1 MKKKISKIDLS
12 LISIPLLSVLVLSCI
27 FLIFPNESK
36 NCLVNVR
43 AGINRYFSSYYLW
56 VGALFLLSTLILA
69 FSPLGNIKIGKKD
82 DRPIY
87 PAFKWGMMIFTSTM
101 SADVIFYSLC
111 EWMMYMG
118 EPTIKNRQNPFEWS
132 LTYSL
137 FHWGP
142 IAWSF
147 YIMLAVAFGY
157 MLYVSQN
164 KKQKFSEAC
173 RPIFGNLI
181 DGITG
186 KIIDLIAIFS
196 LVAATAT
203 TFSMSLPLLAQ
214 VAKILFHIGNI
225 HIWSLILMAIIVMIY
240 LSISLLGLKA
250 LSRFSV
256 IAFSVF
262 GLLLLYVLVVSGGAQ
277 YDVNAGMMSLKNLT
291 TNFISLAL
299 PKKIGSFTQN
309 WTVYY
314 WSYWIVW
321 CVATP
326 FFIGSISKGK
336 KIREI
341 ILGAYF
347 WGLSGTFLSFIIL
360 SNFGIREQIK
370 GVLDITALLNKEVSY
385 PVIITTLFK
394 SLPNY
399 QWGLIILSAAMIG
412 LYCTVFDS
420 ITMVISK
427 YSYKNLLVEE
437 NPSRKMRGFWAIA
450 FSIFP
455 LALILTGESVYNIQ
469 SVAIIAAFPTSIVMI
484 LIVISFYKSLVDRK
498 KDSARRYLGN

>member
-1 MKKKISKIDLS
+1 MKKKFAKIDLS
-12 LISIPLLSVLVLSCI
+12 LISIPLISVLCLSCI

-36 NCLVNVR
+36 NFLVNIR
-43 AGINRYFSSYYLW
+43 AGINKCFSGYYLW
-56 VGALFLLSTLILA
+56 VGILFLLSTLVLA
-69 FSPLGNIKIGKKD
+69 FSPLGDIKIGKKED
-82 DRPIY
+82 KPMY

-111 EWMMYMG
+111 EWMMYIS
-118 EPTIKNRQNPFEWS
+118 EPTIQSKKDPFEWS

-181 DGITG
+181 DGLVG
-186 KIIDLIAIFS
+186 KVIDLIAIFS

-214 VAKILFHIGNI
+214 VAKTLFHIGTV
-225 HIWSLILMAIIVMIY
+225 HTWSLILMAVIVIIY
-240 LSISLLGLKA
+240 LSVSLLGLKA
-250 LSRFSV
+250 MSRFSV
-256 IAFSVF
+256 IAFSMF
-262 GLLLLYVLVVSGGAQ
+262 GLLLIYVLIISGGAQ
-277 YDVNAGMMSLKNLT
+277 FDFTAGTAALKNLT
-291 TNFISLAL
+291 TNFISMAL

-341 ILGAYF
+341 VLGAYF

-360 SNFGIREQIK
+360 SNFGIGEQIK
-370 GVLDITALLNKEVSY
+370 GIINITSLLSKEVSY

-394 SLPNY
+394 TLPNY
-399 QWGLIILSAAMIG
+399 QWGLIILSGAMIG

-420 ITMVISK
+420 ITIVISK

-437 NPSRKMRGFWAIA
+437 NPSKKMRGFWAIA

-469 SVAIIAAFPTSIVMI
+469 SVAIIAALPTSIVMI
-484 LIVISFYKSLVDRK
+484 LIVVSFYKSLVERK
-498 KDSARRYLGN
+498 RE

>member
-12 LISIPLLSVLVLSCI
+12 LISIPLLSVLLLSCI
-27 FLIFPNESK
+27 FLIFPNDSK
-36 NCLVNVR
+36 SFLVNIR
-43 AGINRYFSSYYLW
+43 SEINKYFSSYYLW
-56 VGALFLLSTLILA
+56 VGILFLLSTLVLA
-69 FSPLGNIKIGKKD
+69 FSPLGNIKIGKENDK
-82 DRPIY
+82 PIY
-87 PAFKWGMMIFTSTM
+87 PTLKWGMMIFTSTM

-186 KIIDLIAIFS
+186 KVIDLIAIFS

-214 VAKILFHIGNI
+214 VAKTLFHVGTVQT
-225 HIWSLILMAIIVMIY
+225 WSLILMALIVIIY
-240 LSISLLGLKA
+240 LSVSLLGLKA
-250 LSRFSV
+250 MSRFSV
-256 IAFSVF
+256 IAFSMF
-262 GLLLLYVLVVSGGAQ
+262 GLLLLYVLLVGGVVSSDFVAGGA
-277 YDVNAGMMSLKNLT
+277 AIRNLT

-299 PKKIGSFTQN
+299 PNKINSFTQN

-360 SNFGIREQIK
+360 SNFGIREQIR
-370 GVLDITALLNKEVSY
+370 GIINVTALLSKDVSY
-385 PVIITTLFK
+385 PVIITTLLK
-394 SLPNY
+394 TLPHY
-399 QWGLIILSAAMIG
+399 EWGLIILSGAMIG

-437 NPSRKMRGFWAIA
+437 TPSKKMRAFWAIA

-455 LALILTGESVYNIQ
+455 LVLILTGESVYNIQ
-469 SVAIIAAFPTSIVMI
+469 SVAIIAALPTSIVMI
-484 LIVISFYKSLVDRK
+484 LIVISFYKSLLGRK
-498 KDSARRYLGN
+498 KN

>member
-1 MKKKISKIDLS
+1 MKKKFAKIDLS
-12 LISIPLLSVLVLSCI
+12 LVSIPLISVLCLSCI

-36 NCLVNVR
+36 NFLVNIR
-43 AGINRYFSSYYLW
+43 AEINKCFSGYYLW
-56 VGALFLLSTLILA
+56 VGILFLLSTLVLA
-69 FSPLGNIKIGKKD
+69 FSPLGDIKIGKKED
-82 DRPIY
+82 KPMY
-87 PAFKWGMMIFTSTM
+87 PDFKWGMMIFTSTM

-111 EWMMYMG
+111 EWMMYIS
-118 EPTIKNRQNPFEWS
+118 EPTIQSKKDPFEWS

-181 DGITG
+181 DGLVG
-186 KIIDLIAIFS
+186 KVIDLIAIFS

-214 VAKILFHIGNI
+214 VAKTLFHIGTV
-225 HIWSLILMAIIVMIY
+225 HTWSLILMAVIVIIY
-240 LSISLLGLKA
+240 LSVSLLGLKA
-250 LSRFSV
+250 MSRFSV
-256 IAFSVF
+256 IAFSMF
-262 GLLLLYVLVVSGGAQ
+262 GLLLIYVLIISEGAQ
-277 YDVNAGMMSLKNLT
+277 FDFTAGTAALKNLT
-291 TNFISLAL
+291 TNFISMAL

-326 FFIGSISKGK
+326 FFIGGISKGK

-341 ILGAYF
+341 VLGAYF

-360 SNFGIREQIK
+360 SNFGIGEQIK
-370 GVLDITALLNKEVSY
+370 GIINITSLLSKEVSY

-394 SLPNY
+394 TLPNY
-399 QWGLIILSAAMIG
+399 QWGLLILSGAMIG

-437 NPSRKMRGFWAIA
+437 NPSKKMRGFWAIA

-455 LALILTGESVYNIQ
+455 LAIILTGESVYNIQ
-469 SVAIIAAFPTSIVMI
+469 SVAIIAALPTSLVMI
-484 LIVISFYKSLVDRK
+484 LIVVSFYKSLMERK
-498 KDSARRYLGN
+498 RK

>member
-12 LISIPLLSVLVLSCI
+12 LISIPLLSVLLLSCI

-36 NCLVNVR
+36 SFLVNIR
-43 AGINRYFSSYYLW
+43 SEINKYFSSYYLW
-56 VGALFLLSTLILA
+56 VGILFLLSTLVLA
-69 FSPLGNIKIGKKD
+69 FSPLGNIKIGKESDK
-82 DRPIY
+82 PIY
-87 PAFKWGMMIFTSTM
+87 PTLKWGMMIFTSTM

-111 EWMMYMG
+111 EWMMYIG
-118 EPTIKNRQNPFEWS
+118 EPTIQSKKNPFEWS

-142 IAWSF
+142 ITWSF
-147 YIMLAVAFGY
+147 YIMLAVAFAY

-186 KIIDLIAIFS
+186 KVIDLIAIFS

-214 VAKILFHIGNI
+214 VAKTLFHVGTVQT
-225 HIWSLILMAIIVMIY
+225 WSLILMALIVIIY
-240 LSISLLGLKA
+240 LSVSLLGLKA
-250 LSRFSV
+250 MSRFSV
-256 IAFSVF
+256 IAFSMF
-262 GLLLLYVLVVSGGAQ
+262 GLLLLYVLLVGGGVGSDFVAGGA
-277 YDVNAGMMSLKNLT
+277 AIRNLT

-299 PKKIGSFTQN
+299 PSKINSFTQN

-360 SNFGIREQIK
+360 SNFGIREQIR
-370 GVLDITALLNKEVSY
+370 GIINVTALLSKDVSY
-385 PVIITTLFK
+385 PVIITTLFRT
-394 SLPNY
+394 LPHY
-399 QWGLIILSAAMIG
+399 EWGLIILSGAMIG

-437 NPSRKMRGFWAIA
+437 TPSKKMRAFWAIA

-455 LALILTGESVYNIQ
+455 LVLILTGESVYNIQ
-469 SVAIIAAFPTSIVMI
+469 SVAIIAALPTSIVMI
-484 LIVISFYKSLVDRK
+484 LIVISFYKSLLGRK
-498 KDSARRYLGN
+498 KN

>member
-12 LISIPLLSVLVLSCI
+12 LISIPLLLVLLLSCI

-36 NCLVNVR
+36 SFLVNIR
-43 AGINRYFSSYYLW
+43 SEINKYFSGYYLW
-56 VGALFLLSTLILA
+56 VGILFLLSTLVLS
-69 FSPLGNIKIGKKD
+69 FSPLGNIKIGKENDK
-82 DRPIY
+82 PIY
-87 PAFKWGMMIFTSTM
+87 PTLKWGMMIFTSTM

-111 EWMMYMG
+111 EWMMYIG
-118 EPTIKNRQNPFEWS
+118 EPTIQSKKNPFEWS

-142 IAWSF
+142 ITWSF

-214 VAKILFHIGNI
+214 VAKILFHVGTIQS
-225 HIWSLILMAIIVMIY
+225 WSLILMAVIVIIY
-240 LSISLLGLKA
+240 LSVSLLGLKA
-250 LSRFSV
+250 MSRFSI
-256 IAFSVF
+256 IAFSMF
-262 GLLLLYVLVVSGGAQ
+262 GLLLLYVLLVGGGVSSDFVAGGA
-277 YDVNAGMMSLKNLT
+277 AIRNLT

-299 PKKIGSFTQN
+299 PNKINSFTQN

-360 SNFGIREQIK
+360 SNFGIREQIRK
-370 GVLDITALLNKEVSY
+370 IINVTALLSKDDSY
-385 PVIITTLFK
+385 PVIITTLFRT
-394 SLPNY
+394 LPHY
-399 QWGLIILSAAMIG
+399 EWGLIILSGAMIG

-437 NPSRKMRGFWAIA
+437 TPSKKMRAFWAIA

-455 LALILTGESVYNIQ
+455 LVLILTGESVYNIQ
-469 SVAIIAAFPTSIVMI
+469 SVAIIAALPTSIVMI
-484 LIVISFYKSLVDRK
+484 LIVISFYKSLLGQK
-498 KDSARRYLGN
+498 KN

>member
-1 MKKKISKIDLS
+1 
-12 LISIPLLSVLVLSCI
+12 
-27 FLIFPNESK
+27 
-36 NCLVNVR
+36 
-43 AGINRYFSSYYLW
+43 
-56 VGALFLLSTLILA
+56 
-69 FSPLGNIKIGKKD
+69 
-82 DRPIY
+82 
-87 PAFKWGMMIFTSTM
+87 MMIFTSTM

-111 EWMMYMG
+111 EWMMYIG
-118 EPTIKNRQNPFEWS
+118 EPTIQSKKNPFEWS

-186 KIIDLIAIFS
+186 KVIDLIAIFS

-214 VAKILFHIGNI
+214 VGKTLFHVGTVQT
-225 HIWSLILMAIIVMIY
+225 WSLILMALIVIIY
-240 LSISLLGLKA
+240 LSVSLLGLKA
-250 LSRFSV
+250 MSRFSV
-256 IAFSVF
+256 IAFSMF
-262 GLLLLYVLVVSGGAQ
+262 GLLLLYVLLVGGGVSSDFVAGGA
-277 YDVNAGMMSLKNLT
+277 AIRNLT

-299 PKKIGSFTQN
+299 PNKINSFTQN

-326 FFIGSISKGK
+326 FFIGSISRGRTIKDV
-336 KIREI
+336 
-341 ILGAYF
+341 ILRGYT
-347 WGLSGTFLSFIIL
+347 WGVGGTFCAFIIL
-360 SNFGIREQIK
+360 SNFGMAQQ
-370 GVLDITALLNKEVSY
+370 V
-385 PVIITTLFK
+385 
-394 SLPNY
+394 
-399 QWGLIILSAAMIG
+399 QGLINATQLVANGQSYAQVAVKLMETLPQYRIALVLLALAMIG
-412 LYCTVFDS
+412 LYSTVFDS

-427 YSYKNLLVEE
+427 YSYKHLVVEE
-437 NPSRKMRGFWAIA
+437 EPSKIIRGFWAIV
-450 FSIFP
+450 FMVLP
-455 LALILTGESVYNIQ
+455 MALLISGSDMNNIQ
-469 SVAIIAAFPTSIVMI
+469 SVAIIAALPTMIVMI
-484 LIVISFYKSLVDRK
+484 LIVVSFYKECSDNKNRG
-498 KDSARRYLGN
+498 RY

>member
-12 LISIPLLSVLVLSCI
+12 LISIPLLSVLLLSCI

-36 NCLVNVR
+36 SFLVNIR
-43 AGINRYFSSYYLW
+43 SEINKYFSSYYLW
-56 VGALFLLSTLILA
+56 VGILFLLSTLVLA
-69 FSPLGNIKIGKKD
+69 FSPLGNIKIGKENDK
-82 DRPIY
+82 PIY
-87 PAFKWGMMIFTSTM
+87 PTLKWGMMIFTSTM

-111 EWMMYMG
+111 EWMMYIG
-118 EPTIKNRQNPFEWS
+118 EPTIQSKKNPFEWS

-157 MLYVSQN
+157 MLYVSKN

-186 KIIDLIAIFS
+186 KVIDLIAIFS

-214 VAKILFHIGNI
+214 VAKTLFHVGTVQT
-225 HIWSLILMAIIVMIY
+225 WSLILMVLIVIIY
-240 LSISLLGLKA
+240 LSVSLLGLKA
-250 LSRFSV
+250 MSRFSV
-256 IAFSVF
+256 IAFSMF
-262 GLLLLYVLVVSGGAQ
+262 GLLLLYVLLVGGGVSSDFVAGGA
-277 YDVNAGMMSLKNLT
+277 AIRNLT

-299 PKKIGSFTQN
+299 PNKINSFTQN

-336 KIREI
+336 KICEI

-360 SNFGIREQIK
+360 SNFGIREQIREIIN
-370 GVLDITALLNKEVSY
+370 VTALLSKDVSY
-385 PVIITTLFK
+385 PVIITTLFRT
-394 SLPNY
+394 LPHY
-399 QWGLIILSAAMIG
+399 EWGLIILSGAMIG

-437 NPSRKMRGFWAIA
+437 TPSKKMRAFWSIA

-455 LALILTGESVYNIQ
+455 LVLILTGESVYNIQ
-469 SVAIIAAFPTSIVMI
+469 SVAIIAALPTSIVMI
-484 LIVISFYKSLVDRK
+484 LIVISFYKSLLGRK
-498 KDSARRYLGN
+498 KN

>member
-12 LISIPLLSVLVLSCI
+12 LISIPLLLVLLLSCI

-36 NCLVNVR
+36 SFLVNIR
-43 AGINRYFSSYYLW
+43 SEINKYFSSYYLW
-56 VGALFLLSTLILA
+56 VGILFLLSTLVLA
-69 FSPLGNIKIGKKD
+69 FSPLGNIKIGKENDK
-82 DRPIY
+82 PIY
-87 PAFKWGMMIFTSTM
+87 PTLKWGMMIFTSTM

-111 EWMMYMG
+111 EWMMYIG
-118 EPTIKNRQNPFEWS
+118 EPTIQSKKNPFEWS

-157 MLYVSQN
+157 MLYVSKN

-186 KIIDLIAIFS
+186 KVIDLIAIFS

-214 VAKILFHIGNI
+214 VAKTLFHVGTVQT
-225 HIWSLILMAIIVMIY
+225 WSLILMVLIVIIY
-240 LSISLLGLKA
+240 LSVSLLGLKA
-250 LSRFSV
+250 MSRFSV
-256 IAFSVF
+256 IAFSMF
-262 GLLLLYVLVVSGGAQ
+262 GLLLLYVLLVGGGVSSDFVAGGA
-277 YDVNAGMMSLKNLT
+277 AIRNLT

-299 PKKIGSFTQN
+299 PNKINSFTQN

-336 KIREI
+336 KICEI

-360 SNFGIREQIK
+360 SNFGIREQIREIIN
-370 GVLDITALLNKEVSY
+370 VTALLSKDVSY
-385 PVIITTLFK
+385 PVIITTLFRT
-394 SLPNY
+394 LPHY
-399 QWGLIILSAAMIG
+399 EWGLIILSGAMIG

-437 NPSRKMRGFWAIA
+437 TPSKKMRAFWSIA

-455 LALILTGESVYNIQ
+455 LVLILTGESVYNIQ
-469 SVAIIAAFPTSIVMI
+469 SVAIIAALPTSIVMI
-484 LIVISFYKSLVDRK
+484 LIVISFYKSLLGRK
-498 KDSARRYLGN
+498 KN

>member
-1 MKKKISKIDLS
+1 MKKKFTKIDYS

-118 EPTIKNRQNPFEWS
+118 EPTIKNRQNSFEWS

-147 YIMLAVAFGY
+147 YIMLAVAFAY
-157 MLYVSQN
+157 MLYVSKN

-186 KIIDLIAIFS
+186 KVIDLIAIFS

-214 VAKILFHIGNI
+214 VAKTLFHVGTVQT
-225 HIWSLILMAIIVMIY
+225 WSLVLMALIVIIY
-240 LSISLLGLKA
+240 LSVSLLGLKA
-250 LSRFSV
+250 MSRFSV
-256 IAFSVF
+256 IAFSMF
-262 GLLLLYVLVVSGGAQ
+262 GLLLLYVLLVGGGVSSDFVAGGA
-277 YDVNAGMMSLKNLT
+277 AIRNLT

-299 PKKIGSFTQN
+299 PNKINSFTQN

-360 SNFGIREQIK
+360 SNFGIREQIR
-370 GVLDITALLNKEVSY
+370 GIINVTALLSKDVSY

-394 SLPNY
+394 TLPHY
-399 QWGLIILSAAMIG
+399 EWGLIILSGAMIG

-437 NPSRKMRGFWAIA
+437 TPSKKMRAFWAIA

-455 LALILTGESVYNIQ
+455 LVLILTGESVYNIQ
-469 SVAIIAAFPTSIVMI
+469 SVAIIAALPTSIVMI
-484 LIVISFYKSLVDRK
+484 LIVISFYKSLLGWK
-498 KDSARRYLGN
+498 KN

>member
-12 LISIPLLSVLVLSCI
+12 LISIPLLSVLLLSCI

-36 NCLVNVR
+36 SFLVNIR
-43 AGINRYFSSYYLW
+43 SEINKYFSGYYLW
-56 VGALFLLSTLILA
+56 VGILFLLSTLVLA
-69 FSPLGNIKIGKKD
+69 FSPLGNIKIGKENDK
-82 DRPIY
+82 PIY
-87 PAFKWGMMIFTSTM
+87 PTLKWGMMIFTSTM

-111 EWMMYMG
+111 EWMMYIG
-118 EPTIKNRQNPFEWS
+118 EPTIQSKKNPFEWS

-186 KIIDLIAIFS
+186 KVIDLIAIFS

-214 VAKILFHIGNI
+214 VGKTLFHVGTVQT
-225 HIWSLILMAIIVMIY
+225 WSLILMALIVIIY
-240 LSISLLGLKA
+240 LSVSLLGLKA
-250 LSRFSV
+250 MSRFSV
-256 IAFSVF
+256 IAFSMF
-262 GLLLLYVLVVSGGAQ
+262 GLLLLYVLLVGGGVSSDFAAGGA
-277 YDVNAGMMSLKNLT
+277 AIRNLT

-299 PKKIGSFTQN
+299 PNKINSFTQN

-360 SNFGIREQIK
+360 SNFGIREQIREIIN
-370 GVLDITALLNKEVSY
+370 VTALLSKDVSY
-385 PVIITTLFK
+385 PVIITTLLK
-394 SLPNY
+394 TLPHY
-399 QWGLIILSAAMIG
+399 EWGLIILSGAMIG

-437 NPSRKMRGFWAIA
+437 IPSKKMRAFWAIA

-455 LALILTGESVYNIQ
+455 LVLILTGESVYNIQ
-469 SVAIIAAFPTSIVMI
+469 SVAIIAALPTSIVMI
-484 LIVISFYKSLVDRK
+484 LIVISFYKSLLGRK
-498 KDSARRYLGN
+498 KN